1 LNEYQFRNTIQAEFI
16 TIRLIDLPRLALM
29 PMHAIGRAFGE
40 LNMTKKTTSKKVTKK
55 AAAPKANGKL
65 KIAKE
70 KRTSALDA
78 AHAVLVKAGGA
89 MASKELITAMAEQGL
104 WQSPG
109 GKTPWATLYA
119 AMSREIALKGKD
131 SRFKKIERGKFE
143 AI

>member
-1 LNEYQFRNTIQAEFI
+1 LIPAEFI
-16 TIRLIDLPRLALM
+16 TIDLIDLPRLALM

-40 LNMTKKTTSKKVTKK
+40 SNMAKKTTALKKKATNK

-65 KIAKE
+65 KIAKA

-78 AHAVLVKAGGA
+78 AHAVLLKAGGA
-89 MASKELITAMAEQGL
+89 MASKELIVAMADQGL

-119 AMSREIALKGKD
+119 AISREIALKGKD

-143 AI
+143 AV